1 MPGPL
6 LYRNAQFAR
15 VEARTG
21 VYSPQ
26 HSHNILKLPTAARHA
41 CETVSPEP
49 VGRVCRFV
57 SSSVTIG
64 PYPKTA
70 VAWDPTMTTKV
81 FNAQGQANNWS
92 DTKNWVGGVVPGSA
106 DVALL
111 NGVGPERFTGP
122 ISVGTVMLLGASNIA
137 FDGIVNTSGEG
148 FCRGIMVCNGGTMTF
163 NAGSTLNDL
172 AGSLNIGVHAV
183 GSFIANGTSGRATV
197 INTADALV
205 GQYAQGVGTVT
216 IDNAT
221 WNTSGTAL
229 IGGDGTGS
237 VDVRDGGQVNIGGN
251 LALAVSNSSFGNV
264 TVEAGSTINV
274 TGTAAFGAS
283 QADQTSG
290 VATVTVNA
298 GGTLNIGHWLF
309 EGSTSSLILNGG
321 AVNLGTSGQG
331 WIVLQ
336 SGGAVSG
343 HGTLSSMS
351 NGLLDNGLI
360 KAQGGTLEIKS
371 NVSGTGSIDIGSN
384 SAAKLDGSAIQTS
397 SIDFTGTNGS
407 LEFQSAAHVTSQIN
421 DFTAGDKIIFDMMID
436 SVKWQ
441 PSTGSLALS
450 SGGHVVDTL
459 HLGGMAT
466 SAMFGLQNSNGSS
479 IITLHNS

>member
-1 MPGPL
+1 
-6 LYRNAQFAR
+6 
-15 VEARTG
+15 
-21 VYSPQ
+21 
-26 HSHNILKLPTAARHA
+26 
-41 CETVSPEP
+41 
-49 VGRVCRFV
+49 
-57 SSSVTIG
+57 
-64 PYPKTA
+64 
-70 VAWDPTMTTKV
+70 MTTKI

-111 NGVGPERFTGP
+111 NGVGSKEFTGP
-122 ISVGTVMLLGASNIA
+122 ISVGTVMLLGASNVA
-137 FDGIVNTSGEG
+137 FDGTVNTSGEG

-183 GSFIANGTSGRATV
+183 GGFIANGTAGRSTV

-205 GQYAQGVGTVT
+205 GQFAQGIGTIT
-216 IDNAT
+216 IDDAT
-221 WNTSGTAL
+221 WNASGTAM

-237 VDVRDGGQVNIGGN
+237 VDVRDGGQINIGGN
-251 LALAVSNSSFGNV
+251 LALAVSNTSFGNV

-274 TGTAAFGAS
+274 TGTAGFGTS
-283 QADQTSG
+283 QADQTSGG

-336 SGGAVSG
+336 SGGTVSG

-351 NGLLDNGLI
+351 NVLLDNGLI

-371 NVSGTGSIDIGSN
+371 NVSGTGGIDIGAN
-384 SAAKLDGSAIQTS
+384 SAAKLDGSAIQAS
-397 SIDFTGTNGS
+397 VIDFTGANGS
-407 LEFQSAAHVTSQIN
+407 LEFQSTARVTSQIN
-421 DFTAGDKIIFDMMID
+421 DFTAGDKIIFDTMID

-441 PSTGSLALS
+441 ASTGSLALS

-466 SAMFGLQNSNGSS
+466 GAMFGLQNSNGSS